1 MRTLKNLTL
10 GMFFVGALAGV
21 ASAQSQQTQQSV
33 PASTGTMTMTPAPM
47 QQGAPAATVD
57 EAIDR
62 MIAREH
68 DEVGTIRR
76 YSPIIE
82 TYIQDMKPDKDMGAI
97 PVKDHYFLG
106 QANLATGASPTDELS
121 VRCAAIE
128 QGCSATGFKPT
139 ARECRATLAGLNAF
153 GRDQMASCMRTHCGD
168 KGLVGCEA
176 IIDTK

>member
-33 PASTGTMTMTPAPM
+33 PASTGTITMTPAPM

-82 TYIQDMKPDKDMGAI
+82 TYIQDMKPDKDLGQV
-97 PVKDHYFLG
+97 PVGDHYFLG
-106 QANLATGASPTDELS
+106 QADLQKGVVDNAMLEKRKGSKISDFNPLS
-121 VRCAAIE
+121 HVGSYFKSDFVPE
-128 QGCSATGFKPT
+128 GFLQMVYLDTTGFD
-139 ARECRATLAGLNAF
+139 R
-153 GRDQMASCMRTHCGD
+153 Q
-168 KGLVGCEA
+168 
-176 IIDTK
+176 

>member
-1 MRTLKNLTL
+1 MRTLKNFTL

-21 ASAQSQQTQQSV
+21 ASAQAQQTQSV

-68 DEVGTIRR
+68 DEVATIRR

-82 TYIQDMKPDKDMGAI
+82 TYIQDMKPDKDLGQV
-97 PVKDHYFLG
+97 PVSDHYFLG
-106 QANLATGASPTDELS
+106 
-121 VRCAAIE
+121 
-128 QGCSATGFKPT
+128 
-139 ARECRATLAGLNAF
+139 
-153 GRDQMASCMRTHCGD
+153 
-168 KGLVGCEA
+168 
-176 IIDTK
+176 